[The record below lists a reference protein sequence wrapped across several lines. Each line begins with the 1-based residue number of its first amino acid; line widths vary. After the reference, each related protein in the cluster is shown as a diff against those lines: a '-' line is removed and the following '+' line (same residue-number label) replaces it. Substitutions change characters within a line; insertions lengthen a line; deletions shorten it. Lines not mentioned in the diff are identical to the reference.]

1 LAGAGR
7 GALMRNRP
15 TRGHRETTA
24 PPEGSGQ
31 SSGQDTATGPLG
43 PLGGSPVFVPH
54 RHGSR
59 WYLCDRR
66 YVGGRRQHIVRGRCG
81 RSRPTLYPPELRSG
95 LVEQLLPSLPPAS
108 FDLVYLD
115 PPYGITDGEWDR
127 APDWGWLG
135 EQVARLLKP
144 TGQAILHG
152 QGMMSARAAVAFER
166 FLAFRFELVWIKAA
180 DPDAALHTSILH
192 GRAPM
197 HAHELIHVFRR
208 TYAKVEDIVY
218 NPAAMHRRGTPR
230 RAFVRTGKV
239 PQWGWDRA
247 SQDGNDTGWRHPAD
261 VVFSAPTR
269 SGQLYAQKPID
280 LTGYLIALLTNPG
293 DRILDPYAGTG
304 TTLLAAYGLGRR
316 SIGFEASPRSW
327 ALLTRNLGG
336 IVARAS
342 PSAGANV
349 RGRSES
355 SFRRRRRVGRNNS
368 ESQESGRKESE

>member
-1 LAGAGR
+1 MNVGGP
-7 GALMRNRP
+7 RP
-15 TRGHRETTA
+15 VSA
-24 PPEGSGQ
+24 
-31 SSGQDTATGPLG
+31 
-43 PLGGSPVFVPH
+43 LGGASQFAPH
-54 RHGSR
+54 RHGPL

-66 YVGGRRQHIVRGRCG
+66 YVGGRRQHLVRGRYG
-81 RSRPTLYPPELRSG
+81 RHRPTLYPPELRSG
-95 LVEQLLPSLPPAS
+95 LVEQLLASFPESS
-108 FDLVYLD
+108 FDLIYLD
-115 PPYGITDGEWDR
+115 PPYGLTDGDWDR
-127 APDWGWLG
+127 APDWNWLG

-144 TGQAILHG
+144 TGQVVLHG
-152 QGMMSARAAVAFER
+152 QGMMSARAAVAFEKS
-166 FLAFRFELVWIKAA
+166 LAFRFELVWIKAA
-180 DPDAALHTSILH
+180 EPDAPLHTSVLH
-192 GRAPM
+192 GPAPM

-208 TYAKVEDIVY
+208 TYENVANIVPVMVRTAAKTVSITGTMISTNGTKITNITY

-230 RAFVRTGKV
+230 GAFVRTGKV

-280 LTGYLIALLTNPG
+280 LTRYLIALLTNPG
-293 DRILDPYAGTG
+293 DLMLDPYAGTG

-316 SIGFEASPRSW
+316 SIGIEASPRSW
-327 ALLTRNLGG
+327 ALLTRNLGS
-336 IVARAS
+336 ILARAS
-342 PSAGANV
+342 PSAGANT